1 MKPLSHMTLE
11 STSLNASVSPQHNAC
26 PKGFNTNYNSYRGVV
41 GRGACSSNTNT
52 FRENSSTGNMSN
64 LFCEYYKRTGHTK
77 DRCYKL
83 HDYPA
88 NTRTPRGRDSG
99 SAANVHTSEDDRS
112 QCE

>member
-1 MKPLSHMTLE
+1 MKPLSHMALE

-26 PKGFNTNYNSYRGVV
+26 PKGFNTNYNSYRGVA

-64 LFCEYYKRTGHTK
+64 LFCEYCKRTGHTK

-83 HDYPA
+83 HVYPA
-88 NTRTPRGRDSG
+88 NTRTPRGRGSG

-112 QCE
+112 